1 MGMWLNV
8 LLGLAGLFVGYL
20 IGAIGGVALVRLFST
35 NTHDRSHEAATT
47 GLAVTGPVG
56 ALVGLLA
63 GCLIPFA
70 WR

>member
-8 LLGLAGLFVGYL
+8 LLGQAGVFVGYL
-20 IGAIGGVALVRLFST
+20 LGAAGGGALVHFFSE
-35 NTHDRSHEAATT
+35 NTHDRAHEAATT
-47 GLAVTGPVG
+47 GIFVTGPVG

-63 GCLIPFA
+63 GCSVPFV